1 MKMRFLTLIIVSFPF
16 SYSFCQNNT
25 NVTKNDSIVPQ
36 PTISHKVEL
45 GETIIMIARKYHVTP
60 KDIYLLNPDATQGIT
75 QNTVLQLPA
84 DKVRMPEGKKSAKHQ
99 DGYAASSQ

>member
-60 KDIYLLNPDATQGIT
+60 TDIYKLNPEAVHGIT
-75 QNTVLQLPA
+75 QNTVLMLPA
-84 DKVRMPEGKKSAKHQ
+84 DKVRVPEDRKKAKHE
-99 DGYAASSQ
+99 GAYAASAN